1 MADRRNAAVEALSV
15 APEPTADALRRRI
28 GTTGLALGD
37 GTARKFTASGAGDGG
52 DAVCSSVEIWG
63 ADAVRVGLREGAR
76 DAQVEPSLVLLP
88 HAVHAERVVVR
99 VPPHLLAVASPDVA
113 RELAPR
119 RVEELHRRAAHLR
132 RRVG

>member
-1 MADRRNAAVEALSV
+1 MDAAAERPEAERPEALSV

-63 ADAVRVGLREGAR
+63 ADAVRVGTVGSKSSKKDGSAAGAGAALVSFLRPPASAAWTSLASFAR
-76 DAQVEPSLVLLP
+76 
-88 HAVHAERVVVR
+88 
-99 VPPHLLAVASPDVA
+99 
-113 RELAPR
+113 
-119 RVEELHRRAAHLR
+119 
-132 RRVG
+132 